1 MGLVPAAGV
10 TEGCRCPQPVVP
22 AAGVSGCPTAS
33 YQSEWG
39 LSPSHWGGND
49 VYTENQLLGGPG
61 MVEASKWLSARGWHW
76 TVGHSPCAWCRLLG
90 VTVCVFPK
98 ASESV
103 CGGVFTGKLQAG

>member
-49 VYTENQLLGGPG
+49 VYTENQLLG
-61 MVEASKWLSARGWHW
+61 ERGWLRRVSGSVPEAGAGLW
-76 TVGHSPCAWCRLLG
+76 
-90 VTVCVFPK
+90 VTAHVP
-98 ASESV
+98 
-103 CGGVFTGKLQAG
+103 GAGCWE